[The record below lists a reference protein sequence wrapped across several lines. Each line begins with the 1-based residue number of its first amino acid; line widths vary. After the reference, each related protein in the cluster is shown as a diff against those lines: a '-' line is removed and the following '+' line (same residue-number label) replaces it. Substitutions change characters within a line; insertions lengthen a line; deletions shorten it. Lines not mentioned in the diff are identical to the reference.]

1 MDDSFHKILHEK
13 YGKIMKISGLPG
25 GKNMVW
31 VFDPDDIEKV
41 SFTLTGYGLITTIK
55 LMYECLK
62 RVYMF
67 RYSEMK
73 DHGQSETYCRVPDIT
88 V

>member
-1 MDDSFHKILHEK
+1 
-13 YGKIMKISGLPG
+13 MKISGLPG

-41 SFTLTGYGLITTIK
+41 SFTLNGYRLITTIK
-55 LMYECLK
+55 PIQVMLK
-62 RVYMF
+62 RVNMF

-73 DHGQSETYCRVPDIT
+73 DHGP
-88 V
+88 